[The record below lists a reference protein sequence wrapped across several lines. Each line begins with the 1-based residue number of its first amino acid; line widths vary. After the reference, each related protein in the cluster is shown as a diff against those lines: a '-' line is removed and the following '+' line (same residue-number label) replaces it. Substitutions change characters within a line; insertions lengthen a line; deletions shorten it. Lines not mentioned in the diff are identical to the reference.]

1 MDDTEL
7 NAMVIDVKDDWG
19 YITWETGN
27 PELDAMGTTQKI
39 IGDMPGLM
47 STLNE
52 HKIYPIA
59 RIVVFKDTVL
69 AKRNQNY
76 PLLTQTVR
84 FGAMAKSA
92 GQLRKSI

>member
-1 MDDTEL
+1 MKLMDDTEL

-69 AKRNQNY
+69 AKKKPELSFVNPDGTLWGNGKIRR
-76 PLLTQTVR
+76 T
-84 FGAMAKSA
+84 AS
-92 GQLRKSI
+92 